1 VGVIADTRGGG
12 SFRYPSVTRVPSM
25 TTLSGKTILMS
36 GGSRGIGLAIALRA
50 AADGANIA
58 LVAKTAEPDPRL
70 QGTIHTAAEAIEK
83 AGGQALPIVG
93 DVRDD
98 ATIEQAV
105 AETAER
111 FRGIDIVV
119 NNASVLNLSGTTAL
133 EPKRYDLMQDV
144 NVRGTFMLT
153 RAAIPHL
160 VQAEDPKVLTL
171 SPPINLDPR
180 WFGTHPAYTIAKYG
194 MTMAALG
201 FAHELA
207 DLGISST
214 ALWPATLIAT
224 DAVGNLPGGEAMVAV
239 SRRPDIVADAAYEVL
254 TTAGQALNGQT
265 LIDEDLLR
273 ERGVTDFAPYSM
285 TGKDEGLAPDIFL
298 G

>member
-1 VGVIADTRGGG
+1 
-12 SFRYPSVTRVPSM
+12 M

-50 AADGANIA
+50 AADGANVA
-58 LVAKTAEPDPRL
+58 LIAKTDKPDPRL
-70 QGTIHTAAEAIEK
+70 AGTIHTAAAEIEA

-98 ATIEQAV
+98 ATIERAV
-105 AETAER
+105 NETVER
-111 FRGIDIVV
+111 FHGIDIVV
-119 NNASVLNLSGTTAL
+119 NNASVLNLSGTSAL

-153 RAAIPHL
+153 RAAIGHL

-171 SPPINLDPR
+171 SPPINLDPK
-180 WFGTHPAYTIAKYG
+180 WFGTHPAYTMAKYG

-224 DAVGNLPGGEAMVAV
+224 DAIGNLPGGEQMIAV
-239 SRRPDIVADAAYEVL
+239 SRKPDIVADAAYEVL
-254 TTAGQALNGQT
+254 TTSGQELNGKT
-265 LIDEDLLR
+265 LIDEELLR
-273 ERGVTDFAPYSM
+273 ERGVTDFAGYSM
-285 TGKDEGLAPDIFL
+285 TGRDEGLAPDIFL

>member
-1 VGVIADTRGGG
+1 V
-12 SFRYPSVTRVPSM
+12 
-25 TTLSGKTILMS
+25 TTLRGTTILMS

-58 LVAKTAEPDPRL
+58 LIAKTDQPDPRL
-70 QGTIHTAAEAIEK
+70 AGTIHTAAAEIEK

-98 ATIEQAV
+98 ATIERAV
-105 AETAER
+105 EQTAER
-111 FRGIDIVV
+111 FHGIDIVV
-119 NNASVLNLSGTTAL
+119 NNASVLNLSGTAAL

-160 VQAEDPKVLTL
+160 VQADDPKVLTL
-171 SPPINLDPR
+171 SPPINLDPK
-180 WFGTHPAYTIAKYG
+180 WFGTHPAYTMAKYG
-194 MTMAALG
+194 MTLAALG
-201 FAHELA
+201 FAHELG

-214 ALWPATLIAT
+214 ALWPATLVAT
-224 DAVGNLPGGEAMVAV
+224 DAVGNLPGGDRLIAV
-239 SRRPDIVADAAYEVL
+239 SRKPDIVADAAYEVL
-254 TTAGQALNGQT
+254 TTAGQELNGRT

-273 ERGVTDFAPYSM
+273 ERGVTDFARYSM
-285 TGKDEGLAPDIFL
+285 TGEDEGLAPDIFL

>member
-1 VGVIADTRGGG
+1 
-12 SFRYPSVTRVPSM
+12 M

-58 LVAKTAEPDPRL
+58 LIAKTDKPDPRL
-70 QGTIHTAAEAIEK
+70 QGTIHTAAEAIEA
-83 AGGQALPIVG
+83 AGGHALPIVG

-98 ATIEQAV
+98 ETIERAV
-105 AETAER
+105 AQAAER
-111 FRGIDIVV
+111 FLGIDIVV
-119 NNASVLNLSGTTAL
+119 NNASVLNLSGTTAMD
-133 EPKRYDLMQDV
+133 PKRYDLMQDV

-153 RAAIPHL
+153 RAAIAHL

-171 SPPINLDPR
+171 SPPINLDPK
-180 WFGTHPAYTIAKYG
+180 WFATHPAYTMAKYG

-201 FAHELA
+201 FAHELS
-207 DLGISST
+207 DLGVSST

-224 DAVGNLPGGEAMVAV
+224 DAIANLPGGERMMAV
-239 SRRPDIVADAAYEVL
+239 SRKPDIVADAAYEVL
-254 TTAGQALNGQT
+254 TTRGQELNGRT
-265 LIDEDLLR
+265 LIDEELLR
-273 ERGVTDFAPYSM
+273 ERGVGDFARYSM
-285 TGKDEGLAPDIFL
+285 TGRDEGLAPDIFL

>member
-1 VGVIADTRGGG
+1 
-12 SFRYPSVTRVPSM
+12 M

-58 LVAKTAEPDPRL
+58 LIAKTDKPDPRL
-70 QGTIHTAAEAIEK
+70 QGTIHTAAEAIEA
-83 AGGQALPIVG
+83 AGGHALPIVG

-98 ATIEQAV
+98 ETIERAVEQA
-105 AETAER
+105 AER
-111 FRGIDIVV
+111 FLGIDIVV

-133 EPKRYDLMQDV
+133 DPKRYDLMQDV

-153 RAAIPHL
+153 RAAIAHL
-160 VQAEDPKVLTL
+160 VQADDPKVLTL
-171 SPPINLDPR
+171 SPPVNLDPK
-180 WFGTHPAYTIAKYG
+180 WFGTHPAYTMAKYG

-201 FAHELA
+201 FAHELS
-207 DLGISST
+207 DLGVSST

-224 DAVGNLPGGEAMVAV
+224 DAIANLPGGERMMAV
-239 SRRPDIVADAAYEVL
+239 SRKPDIVADAAYEVL
-254 TTAGQALNGQT
+254 TTRGQELNGRT
-265 LIDEDLLR
+265 LIDEELMR
-273 ERGVTDFAPYSM
+273 ERGVSDFARYSM
-285 TGKDEGLAPDIFL
+285 TGRDEGLAPDIFL

>member
-1 VGVIADTRGGG
+1 
-12 SFRYPSVTRVPSM
+12 M

-58 LVAKTAEPDPRL
+58 LIAKTDQPDPRL
-70 QGTIHTAAEAIEK
+70 QGTIHTAAAAIEA

-98 ATIEQAV
+98 ATIERAVGQA
-105 AETAER
+105 AER
-111 FRGIDIVV
+111 FLGIDIVV

-133 EPKRYDLMQDV
+133 DPKHYDLMQDV

-180 WFGTHPAYTIAKYG
+180 WFGTHPAYTMAKYG
-194 MTMAALG
+194 MTLAALG

-224 DAVGNLPGGEAMVAV
+224 DAIGNLPGGEQMLAV
-239 SRRPDIVADAAYEVL
+239 SRKPDIVADAAYEVL
-254 TTAGQALNGQT
+254 TTRGQALNGQM
-265 LIDEDLLR
+265 LIDEALLR
-273 ERGVTDFAPYSM
+273 ERGATDFAPYST

>member
-1 VGVIADTRGGG
+1 
-12 SFRYPSVTRVPSM
+12 M

-58 LVAKTAEPDPRL
+58 LIAKTDKPDPRL
-70 QGTIHTAAEAIEK
+70 QGTIHTAADAIEA
-83 AGGQALPIVG
+83 AGGHALPIVG

-98 ATIEQAV
+98 ETIERAV
-105 AETAER
+105 AQAAER
-111 FRGIDIVV
+111 FLGIDIVV

-133 EPKRYDLMQDV
+133 DPKRYDLMQDV

-153 RAAIPHL
+153 RAAIAHL

-171 SPPINLDPR
+171 SPPINLDPK
-180 WFGTHPAYTIAKYG
+180 WFGTHPAYTMAKYG

-201 FAHELA
+201 FAHELS
-207 DLGISST
+207 DLGVSST

-224 DAVGNLPGGEAMVAV
+224 DAIANLPGGERMMAV
-239 SRRPDIVADAAYEVL
+239 SRKPDIVADAAYEVL
-254 TTAGQALNGQT
+254 TTRGQELNGRT
-265 LIDEDLLR
+265 LIDEELLR
-273 ERGVTDFAPYSM
+273 ERGVGDFARYSM
-285 TGKDEGLAPDIFL
+285 TGRDEGLAPDIFL

>member
-1 VGVIADTRGGG
+1 
-12 SFRYPSVTRVPSM
+12 M
-25 TTLSGKTILMS
+25 TTLKGKTILMS

-58 LVAKTAEPDPRL
+58 LIAKTDQPDPRL
-70 QGTIHTAAEAIEK
+70 QGTIHTAAAAIEA

-98 ATIEQAV
+98 ATIERAVEQA
-105 AETAER
+105 AER
-111 FRGIDIVV
+111 FLGIDIVV
-119 NNASVLNLSGTTAL
+119 NNASVLNLTGTSAL
-133 EPKRYDLMQDV
+133 DPKRYDLMQDV

-180 WFGTHPAYTIAKYG
+180 WFANHPAYTMAKYG

-224 DAVGNLPGGEAMVAV
+224 DAIGNLPGGEQMVAV
-239 SRRPDIVADAAYEVL
+239 SRKPDIVADAAYEVL
-254 TTAGQALNGQT
+254 TTAGQVLNGQT

-273 ERGVTDFAPYSM
+273 QRGVTDFAPYSM

>member
-1 VGVIADTRGGG
+1 
-12 SFRYPSVTRVPSM
+12 M

-58 LVAKTAEPDPRL
+58 LIAKTGEPDPRL
-70 QGTIHTAAEAIEK
+70 QGTIHTAAAAIEA

-98 ATIEQAV
+98 ATIELAV
-105 AETAER
+105 AQTAER

-119 NNASVLNLSGTTAL
+119 NNASVLDLSGTTAL

-171 SPPINLDPR
+171 SPPISLDPK
-180 WFGTHPAYTIAKYG
+180 WFATHPAYTMAKYG

-214 ALWPATLIAT
+214 ALWPATLVAT
-224 DAVGNLPGGEAMVAV
+224 DAIGNLPGGEAMLAV
-239 SRRPDIVADAAYEVL
+239 SRKPDIVADAAYEVL
-254 TTAGQALNGQT
+254 TTVGQALNGQT
-265 LIDEDLLR
+265 LVDEGLLR

-285 TGKDEGLAPDIFL
+285 TGKDEGLAPDLFL

>member
-1 VGVIADTRGGG
+1 
-12 SFRYPSVTRVPSM
+12 M

-58 LVAKTAEPDPRL
+58 LIAKTDKPDPRL
-70 QGTIHTAAEAIEK
+70 QGTIHTAAEAIEA
-83 AGGQALPIVG
+83 AGGHALPIVG

-98 ATIEQAV
+98 ETIERAVEQA
-105 AETAER
+105 AER
-111 FRGIDIVV
+111 FLGIDIVV

-133 EPKRYDLMQDV
+133 DPKRYDLMQDV

-153 RAAIPHL
+153 RAAIAHL

-171 SPPINLDPR
+171 SPPINLDPK
-180 WFGTHPAYTIAKYG
+180 WFGTHPAYTMAKYG

-201 FAHELA
+201 FAHELS
-207 DLGISST
+207 DLGVSST

-224 DAVGNLPGGEAMVAV
+224 DAIANLPGGERMMAV
-239 SRRPDIVADAAYEVL
+239 SRKPDIVADAAYEVL
-254 TTAGQALNGQT
+254 TTRGQELNGRT
-265 LIDEDLLR
+265 LIDEELLR
-273 ERGVTDFAPYSM
+273 ERGVSDFAGYSM
-285 TGKDEGLAPDIFL
+285 TGRDEGLAPDIFL

>member
-1 VGVIADTRGGG
+1 
-12 SFRYPSVTRVPSM
+12 M

-58 LVAKTAEPDPRL
+58 LIAKTDKPDPRL
-70 QGTIHTAAEAIEK
+70 QGTIHTAAEAIEA
-83 AGGQALPIVG
+83 AGGHALPIVG

-98 ATIEQAV
+98 ETIERAVEQA
-105 AETAER
+105 AER
-111 FRGIDIVV
+111 FLGIDIVV

-133 EPKRYDLMQDV
+133 DPKRYDLMQDV

-153 RAAIPHL
+153 RAAIAHL

-171 SPPINLDPR
+171 SPPINLDPK
-180 WFGTHPAYTIAKYG
+180 WFGTHPAYTMAKYG

-201 FAHELA
+201 FAHELS
-207 DLGISST
+207 DLGVSST

-224 DAVGNLPGGEAMVAV
+224 DAIANLPGGERMMAV
-239 SRRPDIVADAAYEVL
+239 SRKPDIVADAAYEVL
-254 TTAGQALNGQT
+254 TTRGQELNGRT
-265 LIDEDLLR
+265 LIDDELLR
-273 ERGVTDFAPYSM
+273 ERGVGDFARYSM
-285 TGKDEGLAPDIFL
+285 TGRDEGLAPDIFL

>member
-1 VGVIADTRGGG
+1 
-12 SFRYPSVTRVPSM
+12 M

-58 LVAKTAEPDPRL
+58 LSAKTDKPDPRL
-70 QGTIHTAAEAIEK
+70 QGTIHTAAEAIEA
-83 AGGQALPIVG
+83 AGGHALPIVG

-98 ATIEQAV
+98 ETIERAVEQA
-105 AETAER
+105 AER
-111 FRGIDIVV
+111 FLGIDIVV

-133 EPKRYDLMQDV
+133 DPKRYDLMQDV

-153 RAAIPHL
+153 RAAIAHL

-171 SPPINLDPR
+171 SPPINLDPK
-180 WFGTHPAYTIAKYG
+180 WFGTHPAYTMAKYG

-201 FAHELA
+201 FAHELS
-207 DLGISST
+207 DLGVSST

-224 DAVGNLPGGEAMVAV
+224 AAIANLPGGERMMAV
-239 SRRPDIVADAAYEVL
+239 SRKPDIVADAAYEVL
-254 TTAGQALNGQT
+254 TTRGQELNGRT
-265 LIDEDLLR
+265 LIDEELMR
-273 ERGVTDFAPYSM
+273 ERGVSDFARYSM
-285 TGKDEGLAPDIFL
+285 TGRDEGLAPDIFL

>member
-1 VGVIADTRGGG
+1 
-12 SFRYPSVTRVPSM
+12 M

-58 LVAKTAEPDPRL
+58 LIAKTDKPDPRL
-70 QGTIHTAAEAIEK
+70 QGTIHTAAEAIEA
-83 AGGQALPIVG
+83 AGGHALPIVG

-98 ATIEQAV
+98 ETIERAV
-105 AETAER
+105 AQAAER
-111 FRGIDIVV
+111 FLGIDIVV

-133 EPKRYDLMQDV
+133 DPKRYDLMQDV

-153 RAAIPHL
+153 RAAIAHL

-180 WFGTHPAYTIAKYG
+180 WFGTHPAYTMAKYG

-201 FAHELA
+201 FAHELS
-207 DLGISST
+207 DLGVSST

-224 DAVGNLPGGEAMVAV
+224 DAIANLPGGERMMAV
-239 SRRPDIVADAAYEVL
+239 SRKPDIVADAAYEVL
-254 TTAGQALNGQT
+254 TTRGQELNGRT
-265 LIDEDLLR
+265 LIDEELLR
-273 ERGVTDFAPYSM
+273 ERGVGDFARYSM
-285 TGKDEGLAPDIFL
+285 TGRDEGLAPDIFL

>member
-1 VGVIADTRGGG
+1 
-12 SFRYPSVTRVPSM
+12 M

-58 LVAKTAEPDPRL
+58 LIAKTDKPDPRL
-70 QGTIHTAAEAIEK
+70 QGTIHTAAEAIEA
-83 AGGQALPIVG
+83 AGGHALPIVG

-98 ATIEQAV
+98 ETIERAV
-105 AETAER
+105 AQAAER
-111 FRGIDIVV
+111 FLGIDIVV

-133 EPKRYDLMQDV
+133 DPKRYDLMQDV

-153 RAAIPHL
+153 RAAIAHL

-171 SPPINLDPR
+171 SPPINLDPK
-180 WFGTHPAYTIAKYG
+180 WFATHPAYTMAKYG

-201 FAHELA
+201 FAHELS
-207 DLGISST
+207 DLGVSST

-224 DAVGNLPGGEAMVAV
+224 DAIANLPGGERMMAV
-239 SRRPDIVADAAYEVL
+239 SRKPDIVADAAYEVL
-254 TTAGQALNGQT
+254 TTRGQELNGRT
-265 LIDEDLLR
+265 LIDEELLR
-273 ERGVTDFAPYSM
+273 ERGVGDFASYSM
-285 TGKDEGLAPDIFL
+285 TGRDEGLAPDIFL

>member
-1 VGVIADTRGGG
+1 
-12 SFRYPSVTRVPSM
+12 M

-58 LVAKTAEPDPRL
+58 LIAKTDKPDPRL
-70 QGTIHTAAEAIEK
+70 QGTIHTAAEAIEA
-83 AGGQALPIVG
+83 AGGHALPIVG

-98 ATIEQAV
+98 ETIERAV
-105 AETAER
+105 AQAAER
-111 FRGIDIVV
+111 FLGIDIVV

-133 EPKRYDLMQDV
+133 DPKRYDLMQDV

-153 RAAIPHL
+153 RAAIAHL

-171 SPPINLDPR
+171 SPPINLDPK
-180 WFGTHPAYTIAKYG
+180 WFATHPAYTMAKYG

-201 FAHELA
+201 FAHELS
-207 DLGISST
+207 DLGVSST

-224 DAVGNLPGGEAMVAV
+224 DAIANLPGGERMLAV
-239 SRRPDIVADAAYEVL
+239 SRKPDIVADAAYEVL
-254 TTAGQALNGQT
+254 TTRGQELNGRT
-265 LIDEDLLR
+265 LIDEELLR
-273 ERGVTDFAPYSM
+273 ERGVGDFARYSM
-285 TGKDEGLAPDIFL
+285 TGRDEGLAPDIFL

>member
-1 VGVIADTRGGG
+1 
-12 SFRYPSVTRVPSM
+12 M

-58 LVAKTAEPDPRL
+58 LIAKTDKPDPRL
-70 QGTIHTAAEAIEK
+70 QGTIHTAAEAIEA
-83 AGGQALPIVG
+83 AGGHALPIVG

-98 ATIEQAV
+98 ETIERAVEQA
-105 AETAER
+105 AER
-111 FRGIDIVV
+111 FLGIDIVV

-133 EPKRYDLMQDV
+133 DPKRYDLMQDV

-153 RAAIPHL
+153 RAAIAHL

-171 SPPINLDPR
+171 SPPINLDPK
-180 WFGTHPAYTIAKYG
+180 WFATHPAYTMAKYG

-201 FAHELA
+201 FAHELS
-207 DLGISST
+207 DLGVSST

-224 DAVGNLPGGEAMVAV
+224 DAIANLPGGERMMAV
-239 SRRPDIVADAAYEVL
+239 SRKPDIVADAAYEVL
-254 TTAGQALNGQT
+254 TTRGQELNGRT
-265 LIDEDLLR
+265 LIDDELLR
-273 ERGVTDFAPYSM
+273 ERGVGDFARYSM
-285 TGKDEGLAPDIFL
+285 TGRDEGLAPDIFL